1 VEHNL
6 FKEWEK
12 VELELGGHP
21 KHHNAY
27 TNLGLLGWKPC
38 GHHVG
43 SQYVSGFKKN
53 WMIIQ
58 RTM

>member
-12 VELELGGHP
+12 IELELGGQP

-38 GHHVG
+38 DHHVG
-43 SQYVSGFKKN
+43 SQYV
-53 WMIIQ
+53 
-58 RTM
+58 